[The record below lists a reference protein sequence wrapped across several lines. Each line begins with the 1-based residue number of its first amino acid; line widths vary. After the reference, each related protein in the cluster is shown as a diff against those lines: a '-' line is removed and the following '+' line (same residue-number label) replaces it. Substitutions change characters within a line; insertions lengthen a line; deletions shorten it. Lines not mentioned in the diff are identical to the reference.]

1 MKNIWILLTKYNEV
15 FLFILFF
22 GISFALVITNNDF
35 QRASTLN
42 SSNAIIGKI
51 YKETSRITNY
61 MKLDEANQELL
72 AENAALRISLDRL
85 ISQDTSQLQTI
96 LDTLGSPQYSYI
108 SAKVTNNSIR
118 QKNNYITIAKG
129 SDHGVEKGMAVIS
142 PTGIVGIVLN
152 VSPQYATIQSL
163 LHSDTRVSASL
174 QESKAFGSLIW
185 GDNFDSKKAVLRDI
199 PNHVEVR
206 KGETVITSGYSLFP
220 PGIQIGEVIE
230 TTEVGGESFKD
241 ISVALTTDFHN
252 LQYVYVVVHNFLAEK
267 QALEAITETND

>member
-1 MKNIWILLTKYNEV
+1 MKNIWKLLTKYNEV

-22 GISFALVITNNDF
+22 GLSFALVITNNDF
-35 QRASTLN
+35 QRSSTFN

-85 ISQDTSQLQTI
+85 ISQDTSYLQTV

-129 SDHGVEKGMAVIS
+129 SDHGIEKGMAVIS

-267 QALEAITETND
+267 QALEAITENND

>member
-22 GISFALVITNNDF
+22 GLSFALVITNNDF
-35 QRASTLN
+35 QRSSTFN

-85 ISQDTSQLQTI
+85 ISQDTSYLQTV

-129 SDHGVEKGMAVIS
+129 SDHGIEKGMAVIS

-267 QALEAITETND
+267 QALEAITENND

>member
-22 GISFALVITNNDF
+22 GLSFALVITNNDF
-35 QRASTLN
+35 QRSSTFN

-72 AENAALRISLDRL
+72 AENSALRISLDRL
-85 ISQDTSQLQTI
+85 VSQDTSYLQTV

-129 SDHGVEKGMAVIS
+129 SDHGIEKGMAVIS

-267 QALEAITETND
+267 QALEAITENND

>member
-1 MKNIWILLTKYNEV
+1 MKNIWILLTKYNDV

-22 GISFALVITNNDF
+22 GLSFALVITNNDF
-35 QRASTLN
+35 QRSATFN

-61 MKLDEANQELL
+61 MKLDDANQELL

-85 ISQDTSQLQTI
+85 IRQDTSLLQTV
-96 LDTLGSPQYSYI
+96 LDTLGTPQYSYI

-129 SDHGVEKGMAVIS
+129 ADHGIEKGMAVIS

-174 QESKAFGSLIW
+174 QESQAFGSLIW
-185 GDNFDSKKAVLRDI
+185 GDNFDSKKAILRDI
-199 PNHVEVR
+199 PNHVEVK
-206 KGETVITSGYSLFP
+206 KGEAVITSGYSLFP
-220 PGIQIGEVIE
+220 PAIPIGEVIE
-230 TTEVGGESFKD
+230 TMEVGGESFKD
-241 ISVALTTDFHN
+241 ISVALSTDFHN

-267 QALEAITETND
+267 QALEAITNTND

>member
-22 GISFALVITNNDF
+22 GLSFALVITNNDF
-35 QRASTLN
+35 QRSSTFN

-85 ISQDTSQLQTI
+85 ISQDTSYLQTV

-129 SDHGVEKGMAVIS
+129 SDHGIEKGMAVIS

-230 TTEVGGESFKD
+230 TMEVGGESFKD

-267 QALEAITETND
+267 QALEAITENND